1 MREILGIRKGN
12 VMLKILKQFWRP
24 GERRKHI
31 RAPFN
36 STVKFRIL
44 DGKNPAICSRVIQ
57 GRVLDISS
65 EGLRIGTNIVQ
76 IDGLHVFHPSS
87 PYKNKLEIEVEL
99 HPDLP
104 RLRTL
109 AEVKWYSRVEDEM
122 GWIYKMGVN
131 WESLNDNDRQTL
143 KSFFKMKDQSLIQ
156 EK

>member
-1 MREILGIRKGN
+1 MFK
-12 VMLKILKQFWRP
+12 VFKQLWQP
-24 GERRKHI
+24 KERRKHV
-31 RAPFN
+31 RSPVV

-44 DGKNPAICSRVIQ
+44 DSKNPAICSRMIQ
-57 GRVLDISS
+57 GKVLDIST
-65 EGLRIGTNIVQ
+65 EGLCIGTNIVQ

-104 RLRTL
+104 HLKTL
-109 AEVKWYSRVEDEM
+109 AEVRWYSRVEDER

-131 WESLNDNDRQTL
+131 WESLSENGRQTL
-143 KSFFKMKDQSLIQ
+143 KTFLKKKDQTLIE